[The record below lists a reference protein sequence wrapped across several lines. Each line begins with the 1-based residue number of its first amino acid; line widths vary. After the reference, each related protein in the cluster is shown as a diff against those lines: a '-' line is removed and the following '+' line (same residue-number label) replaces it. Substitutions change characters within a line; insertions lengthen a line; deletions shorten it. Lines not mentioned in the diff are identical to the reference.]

1 MREADGPMS
10 LDEFK
15 LVVARAIRR
24 GSVPALS
31 VYLRL
36 RELESPPPRGG
47 KEDPLRFADELAAR
61 RGRRPAP

>member
-36 RELESPPPRGG
+36 RELESQPPKAQR
-47 KEDPLRFADELAAR
+47 DPLRFADELAAR